1 MVTHVTDIQTVYG
14 VDGVLFSMVQQG
26 PVGALVTMTNSG
38 TNTMNYH
45 FQEFNG
51 NAWNDLGALGT
62 DLNNTLSGFQT
73 KQVSVTSAFP
83 QVRLSGYATGQ
94 TVLSFSVDRYVDR
107 ANGGSIP
114 LLNL

>member
-1 MVTHVTDIQTVYG
+1 MVTHVSDVQTVYG

-26 PVGALVTMTNSG
+26 PVGALVTMTNAG

-62 DLNNTLSGFQT
+62 PLNNTLSGFQT
-73 KQVSVTSAFP
+73 TQVSVASNYP
-83 QVRLSGYATGQ
+83 QVRLSGYATG
-94 TVLSFSVDRYVDR
+94 TTKLVFAVDRYVDR
-107 ANGGSIP
+107 ASGGSIP